1 MKYAYPLGCAMLAL
15 LAQAA
20 WAQNAAP
27 APTPA
32 PAPKTVIVNGCPKL
46 STEGGCTM
54 VTNKKGATYN
64 INAANPKPDLGKL
77 GIQVKGTVV
86 PGQIT
91 LCGGT
96 TLKDITWKYTKQDC
110 SH

>member
-27 APTPA
+27 APASQP
-32 PAPKTVIVNGCPKL
+32 VNVLGCPKPGV
-46 STEGGCTM
+46 EAGCIVLTD
-54 VTNKKGATYN
+54 KGVTYN
-64 INAANPKPDLGKL
+64 ITAAKPKPDFGKL
-77 GIQVKGTVV
+77 GIQLKGMTD
-86 PGQIT
+86 PGRVSICMQ
-91 LCGGT
+91 GT
-96 TLKDITWKYTKQDC
+96 PVKDITWSYTRQDC